1 MRGWNGWHRVLGGL
15 VVALFLGA
23 APAWASTPFQR
34 GMVSITLD
42 DGWPSQFTVARPAL
56 NARGIPATYFLV
68 TEGTRNGWAGYVTVA
83 QVQTLI
89 AEGNEIGG
97 HTMTHRDLTTL
108 SATEVEAELRDSQ
121 AWLKTQFG
129 LQAVP
134 SFASPYGAYNASV
147 LATIQQYYGSH
158 RTVNSGQNFKDS
170 NVLQLRAYDV
180 HSGVSVATVRT
191 WIDAAAADG
200 SWIILTFHQFVTGTP
215 TQSTEVNL
223 GNFEAILDYI
233 QTKNVDVVTVA
244 EGVALMDGLP
254 GGTQGNTVVYEDG
267 MGDGFTDW
275 SWATHD
281 LGNRAV
287 VHSGLTSLSA
297 ELDGWGGLFLHHTS
311 GLDAS
316 QYSAIELWVHG
327 GTTGGQGVRLD
338 FFNGSQ
344 LQGSVRLDAVL
355 GHPILAGTWQ
365 QVVVP
370 LSAVG
375 LPTGTV
381 RDIYLQDNTGTNQAT
396 VYFDD
401 IRLVRSGAPPP
412 PPPPPTTPPFSL
424 YAEGLGAGFD
434 DWSWAT
440 HNLYSQGLVHAG
452 ASAISV
458 ELDSWSALFFNANTG
473 VDLSRYKS
481 LSLWVHGGTSG
492 GQIARVL
499 FRDGPNVLGE
509 RRLDQALGHAIQPGT
524 WQRIV
529 IPFST
534 LGLSTGTLKEFYLQ
548 DQSGGDQGTLYVDDI
563 QLLP

>member
-1 MRGWNGWHRVLGGL
+1 MSGLERLHRA
-15 VVALFLGA
+15 VVGFVVTLLLGA
-23 APAWASTPFQR
+23 GPVWASVPFQR

-56 NARGIPATYFLV
+56 NARGIPATYYLV
-68 TEGTRNGWAGYVTVA
+68 TEGIRNGWSGYVTVP
-83 QVQTLI
+83 QVQTLV
-89 AEGNEIGG
+89 AEGNEIGA

-108 SATEVEAELRDSQ
+108 SASEVETELRDSQ

-134 SFASPYGAYNASV
+134 SFASPYGAYNANV
-147 LATIQQYYGSH
+147 LATLQQYYGSH
-158 RTVNSGQNFKDS
+158 RTVNGGENFKDS

-180 HSGVSVATVRT
+180 HSGISVATVRT

-200 SWIILTFHQFVTGTP
+200 SWIILTFHQFVSGTP
-215 TQSTEVNL
+215 TQSTEINL
-223 GNFEAILDYI
+223 GNFEAILDYV
-233 QTKNVDVVTVA
+233 QTKNLQPVTVA
-244 EGVALMDGLP
+244 QAVALMDGQT
-254 GGTQGNTVVYEDG
+254 GGTFGYTTVYDDAA
-267 MGDGFTDW
+267 GDGFADW

-281 LGNRAV
+281 LGHHTV
-287 VHSGLTSLSA
+287 VHGGLASISA
-297 ELDGWGGLFLHHTS
+297 ELDGWGGVFLHHTS

-316 QYSAIELWVHG
+316 QYSSIELWVNG
-327 GTTGGQGVRLD
+327 GASGGQGVLLAFYD
-338 FFNGSQ
+338 GSRQ
-344 LQGSVRLDAVL
+344 LGTVRLDAVL
-355 GHPILAGTWQ
+355 GHPVLADTWQ

-375 LPTGTV
+375 LSTGTV
-381 RDIYLQDNTGTNQAT
+381 RDIYLQDSTGGDQAT

-401 IRLVRSGAPPP
+401 IRLVRSSS
-412 PPPPPTTPPFSL
+412 PPPPPTTPPFVL
-424 YAEGLGAGFD
+424 YAEGLNTGFA

-440 HNLYSQGLVHAG
+440 HNLSSQGIVHEG

-458 ELDSWSALFFNANTG
+458 ELDNWGGLFFHASTG
-473 VDLSRYKS
+473 VDLSHYRS

-499 FRDGPNVLGE
+499 LTDGSNVLGE
-509 RRLDQALGHAIQPGT
+509 KRLDVVLGHAIQPGI

-529 IPFST
+529 IPFSA
-534 LGLSTGTLKEFYLQ
+534 LGVSTGTLREFYLQ
-548 DQSGGDQGTLYVDDI
+548 DQSGGEQGTLYVDDI